1 MKQPCEIIVWYVIPA
16 IRSQLAKDLLSFGMK
31 QKEVSEIMDI
41 TQPAVSQYIT
51 DKRGSGIKLR
61 DEVKQLVTK
70 LAKDLADN
78 VATKS
83 DIVKRN
89 CEICNMVDIKD
100 VIEQLGLDLE
110 DFGEDCDS
118 CCSNSSPKYYLY

>member
-61 DEVKQLVTK
+61 DEVKLLVTK